1 MRYQPSIVDN
11 VGKSWRPRIRNYV
24 VHARASMLYLKN
36 GFKLTEEIKHVMWG
50 VEVNEQR
57 YDLGL

>member
-1 MRYQPSIVDN
+1 
-11 VGKSWRPRIRNYV
+11 
-24 VHARASMLYLKN
+24 MLYLKN